1 MTENNLRELL
11 VATARAYMGANSYN
25 GQKQQIIDIYNKNRP
40 LPRGYKV
47 QYTDAWCATFVSAMG
62 YIAGFSRIVFPEC
75 SCPEMVSKYMFA
87 NCWEERDDYIP
98 KPGDIIFY
106 DWDDSGHGDC
116 TGIPDHVGI
125 VEACNGYN
133 ITVIEGNKGDT
144 VGRRNLLVNS
154 RYVRGYGVPN
164 YALLAD
170 EPEEETSNPKESEET
185 EMVYKTLND
194 VPKWAYDDIKALIDW
209 DCIAGDGTGNIDLN
223 DTLIRAIIIMKR
235 YIDTKG

>member
-1 MTENNLRELL
+1 MTEANLRELL
-11 VATARAYMGANSYN
+11 VATACAYMGANSYN
-25 GQKQQIIDIYNKNRP
+25 GQKQEIIDIYNKNHP

-47 QYTDAWCATFVSAMG
+47 QYSDAWCATFVSAMA

-87 NCWEERDDYIP
+87 NCWEERDDYTP

-125 VEACNGYN
+125 VETCNGYN

-164 YALLAD
+164 YSLLAD
-170 EPEEETSNPKESEET
+170 EKEKPEPKPESEET

-194 VPKWAYDDIKALIDW
+194 VPKWAYNDIKALIDC
-209 DCIAGDGTGNIDLN
+209 DAIAGDGMGNIDLN
-223 DTLIRAIIIMKR
+223 DTLMRAVIIMKR
-235 YIDTKG
+235 YVDMKG

>member
-1 MTENNLRELL
+1 MTESNLREIL
-11 VATARAYMGANSYN
+11 VAAARGYMGANTYN
-25 GQKQQIIDIYNKNRP
+25 GQKQEIIDIYNKTSP

-47 QYTDAWCATFVSAMG
+47 KYTDAWCATFVSAMG

-75 SCPEMVSKYMFA
+75 SCPEMISKYMFA

-106 DWDDSGHGDC
+106 DWDDSGIGDC
-116 TGIPDHVGI
+116 SGVPDHVGI
-125 VEACNGYN
+125 VESCNGYN

-164 YALLAD
+164 YSLLAD
-170 EPEEETSNPKESEET
+170 EKEPETDTESEET

-194 VPKWAYDDIKALIDW
+194 VPKWAYDDIKALIDC
-209 DCIAGDGTGNIDLN
+209 DAIAGDGIGNINLN
-223 DTLIRAIIIMKR
+223 DTLMRALIIMKR
-235 YIDTKG
+235 YVDTKG

>member
-1 MTENNLRELL
+1 MTESDLRELL

-62 YIAGFSRIVFPEC
+62 YIVGFSRIVLPEC
-75 SCPEMVSKYMFA
+75 SCPEMISKYMFA
-87 NCWEERDDYIP
+87 NCWEERDEYIP

-116 TGIPDHVGI
+116 TGVPDHVGI
-125 VEACNGYN
+125 VESCNGYN

-164 YALLAD
+164 YSLLAD
-170 EPEEETSNPKESEET
+170 EKEKPEIKPESEET
-185 EMVYKTLND
+185 EMLYNAIDEL
-194 VPKWAYDDIKALIDW
+194 PAWARKDIKELVDCGAL
-209 DCIAGDGTGNIDLN
+209 AGVGDGKLGLN
-223 DTLIRAIIIMKR
+223 ETLLRALVIIKNYVDR
-235 YIDTKG
+235 KK